1 MQLLLHNKGLWW
13 QTGRRPKPILMICFT
28 NHALDQFLELCIK
41 ECHLNSGVVRIGG
54 RCKSSNLE
62 NFLLRKIKQSIKE
75 ERKVDSSVF
84 FQLKDQQKNL
94 YNLQQ
99 RINTE
104 ISYQQLCDEGILKL
118 KALAQIVPPEYLIQ
132 FNSDAHLLVW
142 LGFSDL
148 NLLNNK
154 AAGMEIFN
162 NEDNAEEM
170 EYEVQN
176 TEEATGAEATV
187 DIEEEEDDDEERLLD
202 EDIIEVKASSK
213 SNRKNEKDSGFKTQ
227 VTDYIADKPEL
238 IFTEKEIKEI
248 YKETNNNDGEWV
260 TAKSGNSQNEVRHFK
275 RILSYNRERDIMTND
290 LWRLRIDDRLALY
303 KHWSNLFKSIFR
315 ENIDALKVDYNK
327 ITTEI
332 GELRMQEDRI
342 VMQNSFIIA
351 MTTTGSARYHTILK
365 DIGPKIVIVEEAAE
379 VFESH
384 IVSALSKD
392 CEHLILIGDHV
403 QLRPKPNVYEL
414 EKEYRLDVSL
424 FERLLLNGAKH
435 VSLTCQHR
443 MRPEI
448 SVLMKHFYN
457 FEIKNHESVF
467 TFENVRGL
475 KKNIFFVNHA
485 HPEQA
490 SDNKS
495 RTNQFEA
502 DYINKFATFL
512 IKQHYSQSHI
522 TILTTYLGQMF
533 LIKSILKTSKA
544 TKDIRV
550 CTVDNYQ
557 GEENDIILLSL
568 VRSNNENKIGFLKIE
583 NRICVALSRARKGLY
598 CIGNFNLLHNTSA
611 KQQTKWSAIIQT
623 LIDQAS
629 IDTGL
634 PLSCGHHPQNDLKAV
649 APSDFDKRPEGGCN
663 IGCEYRLS
671 CGHACSYFCHLYD
684 PNHEFIKC
692 TKMCDKIMS
701 CNHQCRQKCGHE
713 GPCKVEMCKEIVE
726 RTLQPCNHKQKVPCN
741 KPLNSIVCKGMCKN
755 ILSCGH
761 NCHKPCSIS
770 PCEPCTEN
778 VSVGRICKHNGLMK
792 IDCANNNKIWAYQ
805 EYCQDNCSSELGCG
819 HLCKTKCGEC
829 FAGRIH
835 NSCVEKCD
843 RILVCGHK
851 CRVPCARQVNI
862 AWNIDR

>member
-1 MQLLLHNKGLWW
+1 MQILLHNKDLWW
-13 QTGRRPKPILMICFT
+13 RTGNRPKPILMICFT
-28 NHALDQFLELCIK
+28 NHALDQFLDLCIK

-54 RCKSSNLE
+54 RCKSPNLE
-62 NFLLRKIKQSIKE
+62 HFLLRKIKQSIKE
-75 ERKVDSSVF
+75 ERKVDSSIF
-84 FQLKDQQKNL
+84 YQLKDQQKNL
-94 YNLQQ
+94 KNLQQ

-104 ISYQQLCDEGILKL
+104 ISYQQLCDEGLLKL
-118 KALAQIVPPEYLIQ
+118 KALAQIVPPQYLSQ
-132 FNSDAHLLVW
+132 FSSDGQLLAW
-142 LGFSDL
+142 LGFTDL
-148 NLLNNK
+148 NALNESSSQNK
-154 AAGMEIFN
+154 EALVN
-162 NEDNAEEM
+162 NQEDFEE
-170 EYEVQN
+170 EQN
-176 TEEATGAEATV
+176 TEAAAAV
-187 DIEEEEDDDEERLLD
+187 DIEEENEEDDDDEERLLD
-202 EDIIEVKASSK
+202 EDIIEVKASKK
-213 SNRKNEKDSGFKTQ
+213 SNKNNEKDVGFKTQ

-248 YKETNNNDGEWV
+248 FNKNDSEWV
-260 TAKSGNSQNEVRHFK
+260 TVGSTQNNEIKYFK
-275 RILSYNRERDIMTND
+275 KILSYNADRDIMTHD
-290 LWRLRIDDRLALY
+290 LWCLRIDDRLALY
-303 KHWSNLFKSIFR
+303 KHWSNEFRNIFR
-315 ENIDALKVDYNK
+315 ETIETLKNEYNK
-327 ITTEI
+327 ISTEI
-332 GELRMQEDRI
+332 NELRMQEDRM

-351 MTTTGSARYHTILK
+351 MTTTGSARYHNILK

-414 EKEYRLDVSL
+414 EKDYRLDVSL

-467 TFENVRGL
+467 NFENVLGL
-475 KKNIFFVNHA
+475 KKNIFFVTHT
-485 HPEQA
+485 HPEQS

-495 RTNQFEA
+495 RSNQFEA
-502 DYINKFATFL
+502 DYLNKFATFL
-512 IKQHYSQSHI
+512 IKQRYTQSQI

-568 VRSNNENKIGFLKIE
+568 VRSNNENRIGFLKIE

-598 CIGNFNLLHNTSA
+598 CIGNFSLLNNTSA

-623 LIDQAS
+623 LVDQKS

-663 IGCEYRLS
+663 VGCEYRLS
-671 CGHACSYFCHLYD
+671 CGHTCSYFCHLYD

-692 TKMCDKIMS
+692 TKLCEKVMPCH
-701 CNHQCRQKCGHE
+701 HQCRQKCGHD

-726 RTLQPCNHKQKVPCN
+726 RTLKPCNHKQKVPCN
-741 KPLNSIVCKGMCKN
+741 KPLASIICKSMCRN
-755 ILSCGH
+755 ILNCGH
-761 NCHKPCSIS
+761 NCHKSCSIS
-770 PCEPCTEN
+770 PCEPCTEK
-778 VSVGRICKHNGLMK
+778 VSVESICKHNGLMQ
-792 IDCANNNKIWAYQ
+792 IDCSNNNKIWTYQ
-805 EYCQDNCSSELGCG
+805 EYCNKNCSSELGCG
-819 HLCKTKCGEC
+819 HLCKTKCSEC

-835 NSCVEKCD
+835 SSCAEKCD

-851 CRVPCARQVNI
+851 CQVPCARQVNLL
-862 AWNIDR
+862 